1 MKVLLIPPTYRYTT
15 QYPSFLAASDFS
27 CGFAYIAAALKAAGH
42 QVFGCNPNNAPG
54 YASAFDMIHDRIA
67 QAIAETKPD
76 MIGVGGICTDY
87 PFLQDAMSIIRHYAP
102 TVPVLMGGSIITYDQ
117 EFIHSTL
124 KPDYSLA
131 GEAEE
136 TAVMLLNALQ
146 GRGDLN
152 AIPNLCYPNN
162 GRLVFTEKN
171 LKFGGDLNEQPF
183 PDYTIFD
190 IEKMLDSSWGAR
202 PLFRYTR
209 NNPRIMPIVTAR
221 ECPFACTFCLH
232 GHGGR
237 AKYRARTTENVMA
250 EIKQLYESHSF
261 NILMVLDELFA
272 VNKQKLDEFC
282 RTLIEYR
289 ERYGWDFDWQ
299 FQTHANARL
308 NLEALQL
315 AQQAGC
321 TYFSYGMESAS
332 QRVLKSMKKGT
343 QPEQYAEAIALADQV
358 GIGFGGN
365 FIFGDP
371 AETPETISETLTFYR
386 KYCADIHCYL
396 AAIQP
401 YPGSTL
407 YVACQEKGLIPD
419 KEAFY
424 KTIDQKL
431 FNMTTMTDAQWV
443 GYVRSI
449 HALEALSLCRTVDVS
464 RILIRAITNP
474 MTLNGTRQFWELFAE
489 CPHCLRGFSYVE
501 LTEPKR
507 VPVHGLQVVAG
518 CAHCSK
524 RVRLNVP
531 VTKEKGVMVP
541 LETEEVVGEAP
552 VALTSPGLA
561 RGGSVEAEVRHN
573 AQGEVRAFM
582 ERLVGL
588 CEQGAYHAAVSY
600 YDACRPQLLPDPA
613 LVEFDQMVVRLR
625 QKMAA

>member
-42 QVFGCNPNNAPG
+42 RVFGCNPNNAPG
-54 YASAFDMIHDRIA
+54 YDSAFDMIHDKIA
-67 QAIAETKPD
+67 RAIAETKPD
-76 MIGVGGICTDY
+76 LIGVGGICTDY
-87 PFLQDAMSIIRHYAP
+87 PFLQDAVSIIRHYAP
-102 TVPVLMGGSIITYDQ
+102 TVPLLMGGSIITYDQ
-117 EFIHSTL
+117 EFIHSAL

-131 GEAEE
+131 GEADE
-136 TAVMLLNALQ
+136 TVVMLLHALE

-152 AIPNLCYPNN
+152 AIPNLCYRKN
-162 GRLVFTEKN
+162 GGLVFTEKN
-171 LKFGGDLNEQPF
+171 LKFGGDLNAQPF
-183 PDYTIFD
+183 PDYSIFD
-190 IEKMLDSSWGAR
+190 IEKMLESSWGAR
-202 PLFRYTR
+202 PLFRYSRST
-209 NNPRIMPIVTAR
+209 PRLMPIVTAR

-237 AKYRARTTENVMA
+237 AKYRARTTENVME
-250 EIKQLYESHSF
+250 EIKHLYESYSF
-261 NILMVLDELFA
+261 NILMILDELFA

-282 RTLIEYR
+282 RTLIQYR

-308 NLEALQL
+308 NREALQL
-315 AQQAGC
+315 AKQAGC

-343 QPEQYAEAIALADQV
+343 QPEQYAEAIELADQV
-358 GIGFGGN
+358 EIGFGGN

-407 YVACQEKGLIPD
+407 YVTCREKGLIPD
-419 KEAFY
+419 QETFY

-431 FNMTTMTDAQWV
+431 FNMTAMTDAQWA
-443 GYVRSI
+443 GYVRAI
-449 HALEALSLCRTVDVS
+449 LAFEALPLCRTVDVS
-464 RILIRAITNP
+464 RIVIRAISNP
-474 MTLNGTRQFWELFAE
+474 MTLDGTRQFWELFAE
-489 CPHCLRGFSYVE
+489 CPHCSRSFSYVE

-507 VPVHGLQVVAG
+507 VPVQGLQVVAG
-518 CAHCSK
+518 CARCSK

-531 VTKEKGVMVP
+531 VTKEQGVMVP
-541 LETEEVVGEAP
+541 VESEAAATGTPAALQAPDLGVKGSGEAEI
-552 VALTSPGLA
+552 
-561 RGGSVEAEVRHN
+561 RRNVEA
-573 AQGEVRAFM
+573 EVRAFM
-582 ERLVGL
+582 ERVVAL
-588 CEQGAYHAAVSY
+588 CEQGDYHKAVTY
-600 YDACRPQLLPDPA
+600 YESGRPQLLPDPA
-613 LVEFDQMVVRLR
+613 LVEFDQMVGRLR
-625 QKMAA
+625 QKLAA